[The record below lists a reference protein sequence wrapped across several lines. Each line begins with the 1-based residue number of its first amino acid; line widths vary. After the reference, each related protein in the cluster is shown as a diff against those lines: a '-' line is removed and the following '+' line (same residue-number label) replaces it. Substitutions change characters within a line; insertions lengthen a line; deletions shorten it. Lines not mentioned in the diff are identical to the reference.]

1 MIKLKNT
8 KEKTMEDAVPEAESL
23 LHRQEE
29 EIEQQE
35 ECSKRKETD
44 AEGKDDEE
52 RKGGLLDHIIHNL
65 VSPLS
70 PRAGDVNQKK
80 DEVYGS
86 KDIGARSENE
96 GSGSEEE
103 VGNVNSG
110 GGGLIKNVIPNFFRP
125 SEQAQVTENEKK
137 NEEVM
142 VKRVEENEEVKKD
155 DEGGGGGGSII
166 GNIVSHLPTSLPGI
180 YILIALGFLGFL

>member
-23 LHRQEE
+23 LHR
-29 EIEQQE
+29 QE

-80 DEVYGS
+80 DEVFGS
-86 KDIGARSENE
+86 KDFGARSENE

-137 NEEVM
+137 DEEVM

-180 YILIALGFLGFL
+180 YILIALGLLGFL

>member
-1 MIKLKNT
+1 
-8 KEKTMEDAVPEAESL
+8 MEDAVPEAESL
-23 LHRQEE
+23 LHR
-29 EIEQQE
+29 QE

-80 DEVYGS
+80 DEVFGS

-137 NEEVM
+137 NEEV
-142 VKRVEENEEVKKD
+142 KKD

-166 GNIVSHLPTSLPGI
+166 GNIVSHLPTSLPGDVAPTTDEAS
-180 YILIALGFLGFL
+180 ILIHSIIHD